1 MDIALMK
8 LTMNSQRSLVNI
20 EKGLYIKLRTTIL
33 EFLCYNYYNILFGV
47 ISMSYLKLIEEKIQS
62 LAESLSSILNVETTV
77 VDSNLLRIAG
87 TGDFYHRINE
97 NSPDNSLFA
106 KVIKKGKP
114 EFNIYDK
121 ENSVCRACS
130 YMSTCKERISMI
142 YPIKDGKDTVGVVC
156 FASFNQVQDQMMLSK
171 KEEYM
176 EMLKHFAESIEKEI
190 TSIKMINELNMGIA
204 EINGVINS
212 IDKGIIILNKEQKIT
227 HINSKAIRTL
237 NINFSASK
245 IIDRKIND
253 IIKNFKVE
261 DTNNKELIG
270 NWTVENKILKVLY
283 KVNYI
288 VLDNKNISA
297 FINFDALDEIINL
310 AMTYNNDNVITFKN
324 IIRRSKIMEDVIDK
338 AKIAAKSDST
348 IFLYGASGTGKEL
361 FARSIHNVSFRKN
374 GPFIAINCATLPEN
388 LIESELFGYEKGS
401 FTGASS
407 KGKIGKFE
415 QANNGT
421 LFLDEI
427 ADLPLHLQAKLH
439 EKKIDRIGS
448 SMPTDI
454 NVRLISATHK
464 NLEELVKG
472 NQFREDLYYRL
483 NVIPLYLPLLKERE
497 EDIILCSE
505 YIIKKLCQKM
515 NKSQK
520 HISKDVEKKF
530 LKYSWPGNVRELENI
545 LEYAINFSLADE
557 INAEDLPEYFLNNIA
572 KSEKDEEF
580 IDLESIDINNLSS
593 MDELTRA
600 YEKKI
605 LRKLLELHGD
615 TTEGKR
621 VIAKKLNMSI
631 TTLYRKLN
639 DY

>member
-1 MDIALMK
+1 
-8 LTMNSQRSLVNI
+8 
-20 EKGLYIKLRTTIL
+20 
-33 EFLCYNYYNILFGV
+33 
-47 ISMSYLKLIEEKIQS
+47 MSYLKLIDDKIQS

-77 VDSNLLRIAG
+77 VDSSLLRIAG

-97 NSPDNSLFA
+97 SSPENSLFA
-106 KVIKKGKP
+106 KVLKNGKP
-114 EFNIYDK
+114 EFNIYEKD
-121 ENSVCRACS
+121 NAVCRSCS
-130 YMSTCKERISMI
+130 YGDTCKERKSMI
-142 YPIKDGKDTVGVVC
+142 YPIKVEEENIGVVC
-156 FASFNQVQDQMMLSK
+156 FASFNPVQDQLMLSK

-176 EMLKHFAESIEKEI
+176 DMLKHFAESIEKEI
-190 TSIKMINELNMGIA
+190 ISIKMINKLNMGIA

-212 IDKGIIILNKEQKIT
+212 INRCIIILNKEQRII
-227 HINSKAIRTL
+227 HINSKAIRIL
-237 NINFSASK
+237 NINFSANK
-245 IIDRKIND
+245 IINRKISD

-261 DTNNKELIG
+261 DTNNKELVG
-270 NWTVENKILKVLY
+270 NWTIENRILKVLY

-288 VLDNKNISA
+288 ILDQKNISTL
-297 FINFDALDEIINL
+297 IDFDALDEIINIAL
-310 AMTYNNDNVITFKN
+310 TYNNDNVITFEN
-324 IIRRSKIMEDVIDK
+324 IVGCSQVMQDVIDK

-361 FARSIHNVSFRKN
+361 FARSIHNASFRKD

-401 FTGASS
+401 FTGASP

-427 ADLPLHLQAKLH
+427 ADLPLHLQAKLLRVLQ

-448 SMPTDI
+448 TTPTDI
-454 NVRLISATHK
+454 NVRIISATHK
-464 NLEELVKG
+464 NLQELVRK

-483 NVIPLYLPLLKERE
+483 NVIPLSLPSLKERD
-497 EDIILCSE
+497 EDVLLCTE
-505 YIIKKLCQKM
+505 YIIKKLCNKM
-515 NKSQK
+515 NKPQK
-520 HISKDVEKKF
+520 YISKDIEKKF
-530 LKYSWPGNVRELENI
+530 LNYSWPGNVRELENV
-545 LEYAINFSLADE
+545 LEYAINFSNDDE
-557 INAEDLPEYFLNNIA
+557 IGEEDLPEYFLSDIA
-572 KSEKDEEF
+572 KAETKYEYVDVEA
-580 IDLESIDINNLSS
+580 IDINSLRSL
-593 MDELTRA
+593 DEMTRD

-605 LRKLLELHGD
+605 LKRLLDLYGD

-621 VIAKKLNMSI
+621 TIAKKLNMSI